1 MFDTMTFTKVLG
13 SFCGALL
20 IFLLGSWAAES
31 LYHTGG
37 KHGEDHAQGYVIDTG
52 EGEGA
57 EEVAEEGPSF
67 AELYAA
73 ADVGKGERVYNK
85 CAACHKLEQGAN
97 GTGPYLY
104 GVVGRDVAASQ
115 GFSYSGNLIAVN
127 DVWTPE
133 ELDAFL
139 ANPKGYAPGTTM
151 GFAGLPKAEDRANL
165 IAFLDMTDG
174 DMTEVSAAAPA
185 AQEEAAAEPAAEP
198 AATETAQAEAAPAE
212 TAQAEAAPA
221 EAVTAEE
228 PATTQAEAT
237 PAAEAEAAAATADAG
252 GAESAFAQLVA
263 ATDPSEGESLYRRCA
278 ACHKLEEGANGVGPY
293 LYGVVGRE
301 IGSVEGFRYSNALQ
315 DHGGVWTADELN
327 AFLEN
332 PKEYAPGN
340 KMSFAGLRKEED
352 RAAVVS
358 YLQSVAQ

>member
-52 EGEGA
+52 EGDGA

-85 CAACHKLEQGAN
+85 CAACHKLEEGAN

-151 GFAGLPKAEDRANL
+151 GFAGLPKAEDRANV

-174 DMTEVSAAAPA
+174 DMTEVAAAAPA
-185 AQEEAAAEPAAEP
+185 AQEAAAAEAA
-198 AATETAQAEAAPAE
+198 
-212 TAQAEAAPA
+212 
-221 EAVTAEE
+221 
-228 PATTQAEAT
+228 
-237 PAAEAEAAAATADAG
+237 PAAEAEAATATADAG

-293 LYGVVGRE
+293 LYGVVGRD
-301 IGSVEGFRYSNALQ
+301 IGSVEGFRYSNVLQ
-315 DHGGVWTADELN
+315 DMGGVWTADELN

-332 PKEYAPGN
+332 PKDYAPGN

>member
-37 KHGEDHAQGYVIDTG
+37 KHGDDHAQGYVIDTG
-52 EGEGA
+52 AEDGA

-104 GVVGRDVAASQ
+104 GVVGRDVAAAQ
-115 GFSYSGNLIAVN
+115 GFGYSGNLIAVN

-151 GFAGLPKAEDRANL
+151 GFAGLPKAEDRANV

-174 DMTEVSAAAPA
+174 DMTEVAAAAPAEEAAAPA
-185 AQEEAAAEPAAEP
+185 AEEAATETALADAAPAEEAAAEEA
-198 AATETAQAEAAPAE
+198 AAPAE
-212 TAQAEAAPA
+212 EAAAPA
-221 EAVTAEE
+221 EEAPAEE
-228 PATTQAEAT
+228 AP
-237 PAAEAEAAAATADAG
+237 ATADAG

-293 LYGVVGRE
+293 LYGVVGRD
-301 IGSVEGFRYSNALQ
+301 IGSVEGFRYSNALK

>member
-37 KHGEDHAQGYVIDTG
+37 KHGDDHAQGYVIDTG
-52 EGEGA
+52 ADDGA
-57 EEVAEEGPSF
+57 EEVADEGPSF

-104 GVVGRDVAASQ
+104 GVVGRDVAASE
-115 GFSYSGNLIAVN
+115 GFGYSGNLIAVN

-139 ANPKGYAPGTTM
+139 ENPKSYAPGTTM
-151 GFAGLPKAEDRANL
+151 GFAGLPKAEDRANV
-165 IAFLDMTDG
+165 IAYLDMTDG
-174 DMTEVSAAAPA
+174 NMTEVAAAAPA
-185 AQEEAAAEPAAEP
+185 AQDEAAAAPAAE
-198 AATETAQAEAAPAE
+198 APATE

-228 PATTQAEAT
+228 PVTAQAEAE
-237 PAAEAEAAAATADAG
+237 PAAEAEAAATTADAG

-263 ATDPSEGESLYRRCA
+263 ATDPSDGESLYRRCA
-278 ACHKLEEGANGVGPY
+278 ACHKLEEGANGVGPH
-293 LYGVVGRE
+293 LYGVVGRD

-315 DHGGVWTADELN
+315 DLGGAWTADELN

>member
-37 KHGEDHAQGYVIDTG
+37 KHGDDHAQGYVIDTG
-52 EGEGA
+52 AEDGA

-104 GVVGRDVAASQ
+104 GVVGRDVAAAQ
-115 GFSYSGNLIAVN
+115 GFGYSGNLIAVN

-151 GFAGLPKAEDRANL
+151 GFAGLPKAEDRANV

-174 DMTEVSAAAPA
+174 DMTEVAAAAPAEEAAAPA
-185 AQEEAAAEPAAEP
+185 AEE
-198 AATETAQAEAAPAE
+198 AATETAQADAAPAE
-212 TAQAEAAPA
+212 EAPVEEAAAPA
-221 EAVTAEE
+221 E
-228 PATTQAEAT
+228 
-237 PAAEAEAAAATADAG
+237 EAAAPAEEAPAEEAPATADAG

-263 ATDPSEGESLYRRCA
+263 ATDPSEGESLFRRCA

-293 LYGVVGRE
+293 LYGVVGRD
-301 IGSVEGFRYSNALQ
+301 IGSVEGFRYSNALK

>member
-37 KHGEDHAQGYVIDTG
+37 KHGDDHAQGYVIDTG
-52 EGEGA
+52 ADDGA

-104 GVVGRDVAASQ
+104 GVVGRDVAASE

-151 GFAGLPKAEDRANL
+151 GFAGLPKAEDRANV

-174 DMTEVSAAAPA
+174 DMTEVAAAAPAEEAAAPA
-185 AQEEAAAEPAAEP
+185 AEEAS
-198 AATETAQAEAAPAE
+198 TETAQADAAPAE
-212 TAQAEAAPA
+212 EAPAEEAAAPA
-221 EAVTAEE
+221 EEAPAEE
-228 PATTQAEAT
+228 APAT
-237 PAAEAEAAAATADAG
+237 AAAG

-293 LYGVVGRE
+293 LYGVVGRD
-301 IGSVEGFRYSNALQ
+301 IGSVEGFRYSNALK

>member
-52 EGEGA
+52 EGDGA

-85 CAACHKLEQGAN
+85 CAACHKLEEGAN

-151 GFAGLPKAEDRANL
+151 GFAGLPKAEDRANV

-174 DMTEVSAAAPA
+174 DMTEVAAAAPA

-221 EAVTAEE
+221 EAA
-228 PATTQAEAT
+228 

-293 LYGVVGRE
+293 LYGVVGRD

-315 DHGGVWTADELN
+315 DLGGAWTADELN

>member
-37 KHGEDHAQGYVIDTG
+37 KHGDDHAQGYVIDTG
-52 EGEGA
+52 ADDGA

-151 GFAGLPKAEDRANL
+151 GFAGLPKAEDRANV

-174 DMTEVSAAAPA
+174 DMTEVAAAAPAEEAAAPA
-185 AQEEAAAEPAAEP
+185 AEE
-198 AATETAQAEAAPAE
+198 AATETAQADAAPAE
-212 TAQAEAAPA
+212 EAPAEEAAAPA
-221 EAVTAEE
+221 E
-228 PATTQAEAT
+228 EAPT
-237 PAAEAEAAAATADAG
+237 EEAAAPAEEAPATAAAG

-293 LYGVVGRE
+293 LYGVVGRD
-301 IGSVEGFRYSNALQ
+301 IGSVEGFRYSNALK